1 MKNQDGLRIT
11 IPRASEGLR
20 SRFRRLHPA
29 RKLPGLKMPKKGE
42 GMERWER
49 RKIWP
54 AVMFIFYSRLDWLD
68 VSDSDHCT
76 GRFPKFWS
84 LIHGF
89 FWEVLSSLLSV
100 SRCDALQSYDWG
112 EEWPYADLGFYM
124 VATAS
129 GNGNTSR
136 EVLNIIASSLSL
148 DPGRFKVLT
157 ICSFGKLRIMF
168 LASFTSSRYASRF
181 VVSKW
186 TSSRTGRFLLGD
198 VGWRFVSSTWNLI
211 TDPSLKL
218 WNVRFSSGCG
228 RILGTISIAP

>member
-42 GMERWER
+42 GMERWGR

-136 EVLNIIASSLSL
+136 EVLNIIASWSRKIQGAHDLQFWEAEDYVFGVIYL
-148 DPGRFKVLT
+148 IEICIKICGLKMDFFKDRT
-157 ICSFGKLRIMF
+157 IS
-168 LASFTSSRYASRF
+168 
-181 VVSKW
+181 
-186 TSSRTGRFLLGD
+186 
-198 VGWRFVSSTWNLI
+198 VGWRLFSSTWNLI
-211 TDPSLKL
+211 PHWNFETYVSAAVVEGSLEL
-218 WNVRFSSGCG
+218 FR
-228 RILGTISIAP
+228 